1 VSGCDGHCCFDD
13 AFGEGDA
20 KADLRRFRTKGAT
33 GTTRLLIDGLAAG
46 DVTGLSILDIGAGVG
61 AVHLELLARGATTA
75 VDVDASRAYIEA
87 ARGEADRRGVSDRV
101 RHVKADFVAVADQLE
116 PADLVALDRVVCCY
130 ADMPA
135 LLGRAAALTRR
146 RLGLVYPRDT
156 WLFRAGVALAAG
168 WFRLTRSEFRPYAH
182 RTAAV
187 EAVVTGAG
195 LRSRER
201 QTGWIWQTVIYERP

>member
-1 VSGCDGHCCFDD
+1 MGGCDGHCCFDD

-20 KADLRRFRTKGAT
+20 RADLRRYLAKGAT
-33 GTTRLLIDGLAAG
+33 GTTLRLIEGLASG
-46 DVTGLSILDIGAGVG
+46 DATGLSVLDIGAGVG
-61 AVHLELLARGATTA
+61 AVHLELLARGAVSA

-87 ARGEADRRGVSDRV
+87 ARSEAERRGLGDRV
-101 RHVKADFVAVADQLE
+101 RHVKADFVAVSEDLE

-130 ADMPA
+130 PDMPA

-156 WLFRAGVALAAG
+156 LVMRTFAWLGSI
-168 WFRLTRSEFRPYAH
+168 WYRLVRSEYRPFAH

-187 EAVVTGAG
+187 EAVVAGAG
-195 LRSRER
+195 LRPRDR
-201 QTGWIWQTVIYERP
+201 HVGWIWQTVIYERP